1 MPEPSCPGLAS
12 AAVLKGPQ
20 TGGFGVRK
28 LSDPLLSPRVPPAT
42 FLPPSPNDKYGRGS
56 ALAKPHALIRSD
68 VARASESCL
77 LSRALPRAR
86 ALKIAK

>member
-1 MPEPSCPGLAS
+1 MEQAAERVGLAHARLRTKS
-12 AAVLKGPQ
+12 GALVLAVI
-20 TGGFGVRK
+20 
-28 LSDPLLSPRVPPAT
+28 AT